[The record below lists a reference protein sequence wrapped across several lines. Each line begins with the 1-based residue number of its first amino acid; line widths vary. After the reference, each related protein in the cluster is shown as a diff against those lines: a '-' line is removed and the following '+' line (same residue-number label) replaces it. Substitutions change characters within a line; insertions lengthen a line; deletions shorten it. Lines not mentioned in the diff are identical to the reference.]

1 MSAEMMVISE
11 DIRKADRLFC
21 WNASLSICA
30 LYPVGN
36 NTPSA
41 GFSAALGCPA
51 EGVFY

>member
-41 GFSAALGCPA
+41 DLGCPA
-51 EGVFY
+51 EGAFY